1 MGRFLIFVGT
11 LLFLALIG
19 IGIYWV
25 WNKVYLSIKK
35 NQKNFDIENER
46 NNKINIE
53 IKENKKND

>member
-53 IKENKKND
+53 IKENKKE

>member
-35 NQKNFDIENER
+35 NQNDFDIENER
-46 NNKINIE
+46 NNKINKE
-53 IKENKKND
+53 IKENEKE

>member
-35 NQKNFDIENER
+35 NQNDFDIENER
-46 NNKINIE
+46 NNKINKE
-53 IKENKKND
+53 IKENK

>member
-19 IGIYWV
+19 IGIYWI

-35 NQKNFDIENER
+35 NQNNFDIENER

>member
-1 MGRFLIFVGT
+1 MGRFLIFIGT
-11 LLFLALIG
+11 LLFLSLIG

-35 NQKNFDIENER
+35 NQNDFDIENER

>member
-35 NQKNFDIENER
+35 NQNNFDIENER
-46 NNKINIE
+46 NNKINKE
-53 IKENKKND
+53 IKENEKE

>member
-25 WNKVYLSIKK
+25 CNKFYLSIKK
-35 NQKNFDIENER
+35 NQNDFDIENER
-46 NNKINIE
+46 NNKINKE
-53 IKENKKND
+53 IKENKKE